1 MRFRYINELPLNEF
15 TFQIAFNDTQFNQEI
30 HATAIRY
37 AVLCDSSNLV
47 LVNDSPFTATVTDT
61 NGTRTET
68 SIEKTVDTNPYIYMY
83 HDYINGMLQTDVD
96 EDKAKTFFNDS
107 PYYVVSIGNG
117 LPLGDAPNE
126 IVSSGAYLFTIQPE
140 ALTTSGMTFGDGY
153 LSRINENYRWNG
165 VDYGLEFLIVGS
177 ADIRMKDKIRH
188 TIYLDGNGDTKTVWI
203 KTEHN
208 IASGYVETEDRLGVC
223 TGGGTLPV
231 GIHEPDFKHFVTTA
245 YDRPSLKSYT
255 WNTLY
260 NNALNEANVPKMLS
274 FMYPDLWIQF
284 EDNIWHSQTKESYKS
299 VSVQLA
305 KDNSYHYWQLP
316 APEQNDYVEVIVIV
330 GSPSDEDKENSSDG
344 EAGDNR
350 NYDGSNR
357 YKDDKG
363 DNPDNYQRGSDEGSV
378 GIFNDA
384 YLVTNENM
392 ILLREKLWTQSYFN
406 VLKVN
411 ENPMDNI
418 LSVKRFCFQ
427 MDSGTAKDIVVGNIN
442 TEVQGKPLSK
452 GIYEKDFTLSNK
464 VAGCYG
470 NFVDLKMKMSLFL
483 PFIGYVPLE
492 TSNFL
497 YQNLKVK
504 YLVDIMNGAC
514 KAIIYRNG
522 QPVLEHDGI
531 MGIDLNLSASTQK
544 QSDIAFY
551 SRIASGGIGVGMGL
565 ATGNPLSILGGL
577 ETIANTDVKNSFQ
590 STTAGGSIS
599 NAGYLEVF
607 LVRIAPELT
616 VTTGF
621 YPEGYKHSYGVPN
634 MSTTTIGSLKGYVKV
649 GGHINLNNFKAT
661 NEEKAEIEDLL
672 TKGVV
677 ING

>member
-1 MRFRYINELPLNEF
+1 MRFRYINELPKSEF
-15 TFQIAFNDTQFNQEI
+15 NFQISFDDTQFNQLI
-30 HATAIRY
+30 HSDAIRF
-37 AVLCDSSNLV
+37 AVLCDASNLV
-47 LVNDSPFTATVTDT
+47 LVNDEPFTATVTDS

-68 SIEKTVDTNPYIYMY
+68 STQKTVASNPYIYMY
-83 HDYINGMLQTDVD
+83 HDYINGMLNTDVD
-96 EDKAKTFFNDS
+96 EEKATTFYNDS
-107 PYYVVSIGNG
+107 PYYTISIGNG

-126 IVSSGAYLFTIQPE
+126 ISSTGAYLFTIQPE
-140 ALTTSGMTFGDGY
+140 TLATSGMTFGDGY
-153 LSRINENYRWNG
+153 LMRTNENYRWNG

-177 ADIRMKDKIRH
+177 ADLRMKDKITH
-188 TIYLDGNGDTKTVWI
+188 TIYIDGQNDTKTIWI

-208 IASGYVETEDRLGVC
+208 ISTGYVETEWRVGVC
-223 TGGGTLPV
+223 TKGGSTP
-231 GIHEPDFKHFVTTA
+231 IAHKPEFEHFATTA

-255 WNTLY
+255 FKQLHNMGME
-260 NNALNEANVPKMLS
+260 NEQIQKMFS
-274 FMYPDLWIQF
+274 FMHPHAWLQF
-284 EDNIWHSQTKESYKS
+284 NDNVYHSQIKESYES
-299 VSVQLA
+299 NAVEIGN
-305 KDNSYHYWQLP
+305 DNSYKIWGLS
-316 APEQNDYVEVIVIV
+316 PEKQNSIVDVVVVV
-330 GSPSDEDKENSSDG
+330 GSPSDEDKANSSDG

-350 NYDGSNR
+350 NYDGSDK

-363 DNPDNYQRGSDEGSV
+363 DNPDNYQRGSDEGSI

-384 YLVTNENM
+384 YIVTNENM
-392 ILLREKLWTQSYFN
+392 KLLREKLWTQSYFD

-418 LSVKRFCFQ
+418 LSVKRFPFQ
-427 MDSGTAKDIVVGNIN
+427 MTGATAKNIMIGNVN
-442 TEVQGKPLSK
+442 TQVNGNPLSK
-452 GIYEKDFTLSNK
+452 GIYEKDFTLTNK
-464 VAGCYG
+464 VGGCYG
-470 NFVDLKMKMSLFL
+470 NFIDLKMKMSLFL

-497 YQNLKVK
+497 YQTLSVK
-504 YLVDIMNGAC
+504 YLVDIMNGSC

-531 MGIDLNLSASTQK
+531 MGIDLNLSATTQK

-607 LVRIAPELT
+607 LIRIAPELT
-616 VTTGF
+616 ITDGI
-621 YPEGYKHSYGVPN
+621 YPNGYKHTYGIPN
-634 MSTTTIGSLKGYVKV
+634 MSTATIGSLKGFVKV
-649 GGHINLNNFKAT
+649 GGHINLNSFNAT